1 MFDLYDLYGLDDIY
15 DLNDLYNLRGL
26 YDLYDD
32 LVYIVMCPRCGRV
45 VKPHFLACRFLGR
58 NTWV

>member
-15 DLNDLYNLRGL
+15 DLNDLYDLR
-26 YDLYDD
+26 DLYDD
-32 LVYIVMCPRCGRV
+32 TVYIVMCPRCGRV